1 MLIVVTVE
9 TEQLPVAP
17 IGRIVVV
24 VVVLVMD
31 RELAQLLAVKFAS
44 AVPTDPRKYFERLLS
59 IGLLQLSLG
68 SPCHESL
75 EEDDD
80 SVWRDYTFRQPTNMS
95 CVQGQENTRI
105 VGLTHPACCASAH
118 QALNCAGD
126 LVTLS
131 WF

>member
-1 MLIVVTVE
+1 MIMVF
-9 TEQLPVAP
+9 
-17 IGRIVVV
+17 
-24 VVVLVMD
+24 VMD
-31 RELAQLLAVKFAS
+31 RELAQLLAVKLSS
-44 AVPTDPRKYFERLLS
+44 AMPTDPRKHFERLLP

-80 SVWRDYTFRQPTNMS
+80 SVLRDYTFRQPINMS

-118 QALNCAGD
+118 QALNAPA
-126 LVTLS
+126 TS
-131 WF
+131 SR